1 MRYGYHINLKRF
13 LNEAPNEIPEL
24 YFDNIKDN
32 NIKEEEND
40 VENNDME
47 EEENNNIE
55 EEEEV
60 EYR

>member
-1 MRYGYHINLKRF
+1 MTYKF
-13 LNEAPNEIPEL
+13 EKKKLNQASNEIPKL
-24 YFDNIKDN
+24 YFDDIKDN

-47 EEENNNIE
+47 EEENNTIE

-60 EYR
+60 EYK